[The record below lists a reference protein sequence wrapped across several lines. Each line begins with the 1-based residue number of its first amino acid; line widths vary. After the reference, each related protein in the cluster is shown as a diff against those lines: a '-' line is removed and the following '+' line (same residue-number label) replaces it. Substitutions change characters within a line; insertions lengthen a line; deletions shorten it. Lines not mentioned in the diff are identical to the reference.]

1 MRLKVLI
8 ERKTII
14 EDGLKI
20 IDNPVTSKFNGD
32 LEFEYMDEIG
42 NGLGPTLEFYRLIT
56 EKLFETKELWYK
68 TTDNAIYPAI
78 GLNNNKKAIKLFKLL
93 GYIIARSI
101 YDDRLLDFPLSKVF
115 WNLLLNKGVKFSDI
129 KFIDKDLYKFLE
141 DILNLI
147 KQKKELI
154 QKDKNISDEEL
165 ENKVLY
171 NGKQLSSADI
181 YFTFPGYDI
190 DLKPNGK
197 NILLCIKN
205 MEEYVNLIYDFIFY
219 KGINKVTEA
228 FKEGFNIV
236 FNINELKC
244 FTSEELEEVILGSDK
259 QKWEKEILNEN
270 LKPEHGYNKNSKIF
284 KFLIQY
290 MTELD
295 KNEQKKFLIFT
306 TGASRL
312 PLGGFKALSPKLTV
326 VKRTMNGNE
335 NPNEFLPTVM
345 TCQNYLKI
353 PEYFSFEILK
363 EKLNLAMNEGSN
375 EFHLS

>member
-1 MRLKVLI
+1 
-8 ERKTII
+8 
-14 EDGLKI
+14 
-20 IDNPVTSKFNGD
+20 
-32 LEFEYMDEIG
+32 MDEIG

-68 TTDNAIYPAI
+68 ATDNAIYPAI

-219 KGINKVTEA
+219 KGINKITEA

-236 FNINELKC
+236 FNINDLKC
-244 FTSEELEEVILGSDK
+244 FTSEELEEIILGSDK
-259 QKWEKEILNEN
+259 EKWNMI
-270 LKPEHGYNKNSKIF
+270 Y
-284 KFLIQY
+284 Y
-290 MTELD
+290 
-295 KNEQKKFLIFT
+295 
-306 TGASRL
+306 
-312 PLGGFKALSPKLTV
+312 
-326 VKRTMNGNE
+326 
-335 NPNEFLPTVM
+335 
-345 TCQNYLKI
+345 
-353 PEYFSFEILK
+353 
-363 EKLNLAMNEGSN
+363 
-375 EFHLS
+375 

>member
-1 MRLKVLI
+1 
-8 ERKTII
+8 
-14 EDGLKI
+14 
-20 IDNPVTSKFNGD
+20 
-32 LEFEYMDEIG
+32 
-42 NGLGPTLEFYRLIT
+42 
-56 EKLFETKELWYK
+56 
-68 TTDNAIYPAI
+68 
-78 GLNNNKKAIKLFKLL
+78 
-93 GYIIARSI
+93 
-101 YDDRLLDFPLSKVF
+101 
-115 WNLLLNKGVKFSDI
+115 
-129 KFIDKDLYKFLE
+129 
-141 DILNLI
+141 
-147 KQKKELI
+147 
-154 QKDKNISDEEL
+154 
-165 ENKVLY
+165 
-171 NGKQLSSADI
+171 
-181 YFTFPGYDI
+181 
-190 DLKPNGK
+190 
-197 NILLCIKN
+197 

-228 FKEGFNIV
+228 FREGFNIV

-244 FTSEELEEVILGSDK
+244 FTSEELEEVIFGSDK
-259 QKWEKEILNEN
+259 QKWENDILYEN

-284 KFLIQY
+284 KYLIQY
-290 MTELD
+290 MTGLD

-363 EKLNLAMNEGSN
+363 EKFNLAMNEGSN